1 MDSGSVPRGVF
12 VLPNEINSLVQRILH
27 QRLQIAASLAGHT
40 LYLECHHPSAR
51 LVASKFF
58 CTSLGTDGLPELL
71 ARFNGQESSVEPV
84 KKAGS
89 LYTSFR
95 PQRTEPDVRTAVT
108 LLPGDIP
115 GSRTFQTAVAA
126 VNSIAG
132 LSAEEIVTESVTVD
146 AHDLFSQLT
155 TQAYLGKRES
165 TRGFLFSI
173 QEVSEGTI
181 RVWRDWLARQCESK
195 KWTDGDTVIVHHET
209 PVVPVIDKGKG
220 RSDSVTG
227 YEDPTKDPR
236 ILWVNTRDDNVG
248 IRFRVLERTWKRDR
262 PLLYSSDVEVAVSYQ
277 VEFEEVLVR
286 TTHLLLKLEEAE
298 QQMANHSGK
307 AIVFGS
313 YAGLQEFDTSGHP
326 RR

>member
-1 MDSGSVPRGVF
+1 M
-12 VLPNEINSLVQRILH
+12 
-27 QRLQIAASLAGHT
+27 
-40 LYLECHHPSAR
+40 
-51 LVASKFF
+51 
-58 CTSLGTDGLPELL
+58 
-71 ARFNGQESSVEPV
+71 
-84 KKAGS
+84 
-89 LYTSFR
+89 
-95 PQRTEPDVRTAVT
+95 
-108 LLPGDIP
+108 
-115 GSRTFQTAVAA
+115 AA
-126 VNSIAG
+126 VNSIAR

-195 KWTDGDTVIVHHET
+195 KWTDGDTVIVHHDT
-209 PVVPVIDKGKG
+209 PVVPAVGKGKG

-277 VEFEEVLVR
+277 VEFEGEY
-286 TTHLLLKLEEAE
+286 LEPIPSPSVGE
-298 QQMANHSGK
+298 
-307 AIVFGS
+307 
-313 YAGLQEFDTSGHP
+313 
-326 RR
+326 

>member
-1 MDSGSVPRGVF
+1 M
-12 VLPNEINSLVQRILH
+12 
-27 QRLQIAASLAGHT
+27 
-40 LYLECHHPSAR
+40 
-51 LVASKFF
+51 
-58 CTSLGTDGLPELL
+58 
-71 ARFNGQESSVEPV
+71 
-84 KKAGS
+84 
-89 LYTSFR
+89 YTRFR
-95 PQRTEPDVRTAVT
+95 PQRTEPD
-108 LLPGDIP
+108 
-115 GSRTFQTAVAA
+115 TAVAA
-126 VNSIAG
+126 VNSIAR

-195 KWTDGDTVIVHHET
+195 KWTDGDTVIVHHDT
-209 PVVPVIDKGKG
+209 PVVPARDWN
-220 RSDSVTG
+220 
-227 YEDPTKDPR
+227 EDPTKDPR

-248 IRFRVLERTWKRDR
+248 IRFRVLERTWERDR